1 VTTQTAGYC
10 DLLQEFGFPA
20 VKIKT
25 TDGEVIEYNNLFSCL
40 VDPEAVREP
49 RRWFTDCVRP
59 KIAPA
64 DRDRWEIA
72 FSKRTSVPAQVSF
85 GPTNEREVHF
95 EMRCFARAGNNE
107 LGDTI
112 ICIFIPLTGHVLER
126 LFDAYT
132 AKGCDLE
139 RKRIR
144 DELHKGISQQIL
156 GAAFAWKILANKV
169 ETLNGSL
176 GKEASDL
183 AALLNDAV
191 RDLQNLMRF

>member
-1 VTTQTAGYC
+1 VTTRTPGCC

-25 TDGEVIEYNNLFSCL
+25 TDREVIEYNNLFSRL
-40 VDPEAVREP
+40 VDPGAVREP
-49 RRWFTDCVRP
+49 RRWFTDCVQP
-59 KIAPA
+59 AIAAA
-64 DRDRWEIA
+64 DRERWEIA
-72 FSKRTSVPAQVSF
+72 LSKRTSVHAQVSF
-85 GPTNEREVHF
+85 GPINGQELHF
-95 EMRCFARAGNNE
+95 EMRCFAEPGNE
-107 LGDTI
+107 LADTTI
-112 ICIFIPLTGHVLER
+112 SIFIPLTGPILER
-126 LFDAYT
+126 LFDACT

-156 GAAFAWKILANKV
+156 GAAFAWKILAHKI
-169 ETLNGSL
+169 ETLNGNL

>member
-1 VTTQTAGYC
+1 MTTRTPGYC
-10 DLLQEFGFPA
+10 DLLQQLDFPA

-25 TDGEVIEYNNLFSCL
+25 TDGEVIEYNNLFSRL

-59 KIAPA
+59 QIAAA

-72 FSKRTSVPAQVSF
+72 FSKRTSVHAQVSL
-85 GPTNEREVHF
+85 GPINGQELDF
-95 EMRCFARAGNNE
+95 EMRCFAEPGNE

-112 ICIFIPLTGHVLER
+112 ICIFIPLTGPILER

-132 AKGCDLE
+132 AKGCNLE

-156 GAAFAWKILANKV
+156 GAAFAWKILAHKV

-176 GKEASDL
+176 AKEASDL

>member
-1 VTTQTAGYC
+1 MTTRTPGYC

-25 TDGEVIEYNNLFSCL
+25 TAREVIEYNNLFSRL

-49 RRWFTDCVRP
+49 RRWFTDCVQP
-59 KIAPA
+59 AIAA
-64 DRDRWEIA
+64 VDRERWEIA
-72 FSKRTSVPAQVSF
+72 LSKRTSVQAQASF
-85 GPTNEREVHF
+85 GPINGQELHF
-95 EMRCFARAGNNE
+95 EMRCFAEPGSE
-107 LGDTI
+107 LADTT
-112 ICIFIPLTGHVLER
+112 ICIFIPLTGPILER
-126 LFDAYT
+126 LFDACT

-156 GAAFAWKILANKV
+156 GAAFAWKILAHKI
-169 ETLNGSL
+169 ETLNGNL

>member
-1 VTTQTAGYC
+1 VTTRTPGYC

-25 TDGEVIEYNNLFSCL
+25 TDGEVIEYNNLFSRL

-59 KIAPA
+59 EIAAA

-72 FSKRTSVPAQVSF
+72 FSKRTSVQAQVSF
-85 GPTNEREVHF
+85 GPINGQELDF
-95 EMRCFARAGNNE
+95 EMRCFAEPGN
-107 LGDTI
+107 GDAI
-112 ICIFIPLTGHVLER
+112 ICIFIALTGPILER
-126 LFDAYT
+126 LFDAHT

-156 GAAFAWKILANKV
+156 GAAFAWKILAHKI

>member
-1 VTTQTAGYC
+1 MTTQTAGYC
-10 DLLQEFGFPA
+10 ELLQELGLPA

-25 TDGEVIEYNNLFSCL
+25 TDAEVIEYNNLFSRL
-40 VDPEAVREP
+40 VDPEAIREP
-49 RRWFTDCVRP
+49 RRWFTECVRP

-72 FSKRTSVPAQVSF
+72 FSKRASVNAQVSF
-85 GPTNEREVHF
+85 GPTNERELHF
-95 EMRCFARAGNNE
+95 EMRCFAQPGNNE

-112 ICIFIPLTGHVLER
+112 ICIFIPLTGRVLER

-144 DELHKGISQQIL
+144 DELHKGVSQQIL
-156 GAAFAWKILANKV
+156 GAAFAWKILAHKV
-169 ETLNGSL
+169 ETLNASL
-176 GKEASDL
+176 AKEASDL

>member
-1 VTTQTAGYC
+1 VTTRTPGYC

-25 TDGEVIEYNNLFSCL
+25 TDGEVIEYNNLFSRL

-49 RRWFTDCVRP
+49 RRWFIDCVRP
-59 KIAPA
+59 EIAAA

-72 FSKRTSVPAQVSF
+72 FSKRTSVHAQVSF
-85 GPTNEREVHF
+85 GPINGQELDF
-95 EMRCFARAGNNE
+95 EMRCFAEPGNE
-107 LGDTI
+107 LGDTT
-112 ICIFIPLTGHVLER
+112 ICIFIPLTGPILER

-156 GAAFAWKILANKV
+156 GAAFAWKILAHKI